1 MKKKVRNI
9 LLAGVGGQGILR
21 ASDICC
27 EVMMEAGYDAKKSE
41 VHGMAQRGGCVTS
54 HVCFG
59 DKVYSPLAKKGD
71 VEILVAFEKLETLRY
86 LDFLTPDGIVIIN
99 EEQLNPPV
107 VNLGDALYPDQI
119 LEKVKK
125 LFKTVHYVHASE
137 LAAKAGNPRAANTVV
152 LGALAS
158 HLSFE
163 DALWEKALKAS
174 FPPKLVEANIRAFH
188 LGKKA

>member
-1 MKKKVRNI
+1 MKKQVRNI

-21 ASDICC
+21 ASDILC
-27 EVMMEAGYDAKKSE
+27 EVMMAAGYDAKKSE

-86 LDFLTPDGIVIIN
+86 LDYLKPDGIVIIN
-99 EEQLNPPV
+99 DEQLNPPV
-107 VNLGDALYPDQI
+107 VNLGDAPYPDEI
-119 LEKVKK
+119 VEKVKK
-125 LFKTVHYVHASE
+125 QFKAVHLVHATE
-137 LAAKAGNPRAANTVV
+137 LAVKAGIPRAANTVV

-158 HLSFE
+158 HLTFD
-163 DALWEKALKAS
+163 DALWERVLAES
-174 FPPKLVEANIRAFH
+174 FPQKLVEGNIKAFH

>member
-1 MKKKVRNI
+1 MKNKVRNI

-27 EVMMEAGYDAKKSE
+27 EVMMEAGFDAKKSE

-54 HVCFG
+54 NVCFG
-59 DKVYSPLAKKGD
+59 DKVYSPLARKGD
-71 VEILVAFEKLETLRY
+71 VEILVAFETLEALRY
-86 LDFLTPDGIVIIN
+86 LDYLRPDGIVIVS
-99 EEQLNPPV
+99 EERFNPPV
-107 VNLGDALYPDQI
+107 VNLGDAPYPDDI

-125 LFKTVHYVHASE
+125 LFKTVHYLKATE
-137 LAAKAGNPRAANTVV
+137 LAAQAGMPRAANTVV

-158 HLSFE
+158 HLPFE
-163 DALWEKALKAS
+163 DALWEKALKSS
-174 FPPKLVEANIRAFH
+174 FPPKLQEGNIRAFH

>member
-1 MKKKVRNI
+1 MKEKVRNI

-21 ASDICC
+21 ASDILC
-27 EVMMEAGYDAKKSE
+27 EVMMAAGYDAKKSE

-86 LDFLTPDGIVIIN
+86 LDYLKPDGIVIIN
-99 EEQLNPPV
+99 DEQLNPPV
-107 VNLGDALYPDQI
+107 VNLGDALYPDEVV
-119 LEKVKK
+119 EKVKK
-125 LFKTVHYVHASE
+125 MFKTVHLVHAME
-137 LAAKAGNPRAANTVV
+137 LAEKAGMPRAANTVV

-158 HLSFE
+158 HLTFD
-163 DALWEKALKAS
+163 DALWEKVLAES
-174 FPPKLVEANIRAFH
+174 FPPKLVEGNIRAFH